1 MVGIFKMI
9 KNIPDIVLARE
20 ANWMYEKGRG
30 FEPIKGDMTRWRG
43 LVPGRGEFK
52 NRFFTVELEMLG
64 GFPATPPLVK
74 MISEVEHPRV
84 GKGKIIDLWIIKR
97 WNPEYHLFQ
106 IANSIK
112 GLFAREPL
120 RPARHLL
127 EKGVK
132 PKTKPENAIAIYN
145 RQKEQ
150 LEAVLNQK
158 IDEIA
163 RIKGALAGRSK
174 IDRGS
179 EREKYTERHKL
190 ELEEEIF
197 DIEER
202 FHWADMSSIDFAKDY
217 LRVRTQLQLIAL
229 VD

>member
-1 MVGIFKMI
+1 MV

-43 LVPGRGEFK
+43 LIPGRGEFS
-52 NRFFTVELEMLG
+52 NRYFTVELEMLD

-84 GKGKIIDLWIIKR
+84 TKGGIIDVWIVKR

-106 IANSIK
+106 VANSIK

-132 PKTKPENAIAIYN
+132 PKTQPANAVNVLN
-145 RQKEQ
+145 RQKSQ
-150 LEAVLNQK
+150 LQETLRQK
-158 IDEIA
+158 EDEIQ
-163 RIKGALAGRSK
+163 RIRGALAGRSK
-174 IDRGS
+174 IDHSS
-179 EREKYTERHKL
+179 ERDKYMQKRRL
-190 ELEEEIF
+190 DLEESLF
-197 DIEER
+197 DVEER
-202 FHWADMSSIDFAKDY
+202 FHWADISAVDFAKEY
-217 LRVRTQLQLIAL
+217 LKIRTELQLIQL
-229 VD
+229 QS